1 MDELRRIRL
10 EAIIHQIDSAE
21 VPRVAKRPLTRR
33 ESDTLQ
39 KLLEARKWK
48 HWFRY
53 MAKVTERRT

>member
-1 MDELRRIRL
+1 MDELRSL
-10 EAIIHQIDSAE
+10 KDIIPRVEPDE